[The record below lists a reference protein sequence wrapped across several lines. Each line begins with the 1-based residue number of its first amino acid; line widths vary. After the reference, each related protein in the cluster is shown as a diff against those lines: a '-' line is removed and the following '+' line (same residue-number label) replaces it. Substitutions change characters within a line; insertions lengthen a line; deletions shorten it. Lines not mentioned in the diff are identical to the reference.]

1 MGLPFLRASSL
12 DDGRGALVGGGAGS
26 EFELGS
32 GSAISVDEGG
42 KGLRDRRNE
51 DGMVGMMDLRGVREL
66 GLVRMSL
73 EEGVLG

>member
-1 MGLPFLRASSL
+1 ML
-12 DDGRGALVGGGAGS
+12 DDGAGS

-32 GSAISVDEGG
+32 ASAILVDEGE

-51 DGMVGMMDLRGVREL
+51 DGMVGMMDLRGLREL

-73 EEGVLG
+73 EEGVLGESMVIGVREADV